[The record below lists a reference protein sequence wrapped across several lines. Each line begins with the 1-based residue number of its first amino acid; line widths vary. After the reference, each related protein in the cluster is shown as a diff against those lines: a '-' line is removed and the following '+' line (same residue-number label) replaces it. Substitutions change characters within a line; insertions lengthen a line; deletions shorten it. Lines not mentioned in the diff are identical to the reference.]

1 MFRAHIHQE
10 IWSEIRG
17 PIKAL
22 IGHFIVLVSILL
34 VLWAIIEIT
43 ETLFSD
49 QHIIIQIIV
58 YISDASIMVHF
69 AEYAVRSLI
78 TRNS

>member
-1 MFRAHIHQE
+1 MSKAHIHQE
-10 IWSEIRG
+10 IWREIRD

-34 VLWAIIEIT
+34 VFWAIIELT

-58 YISDASIMVHF
+58 YISDISIMAHF
-69 AEYAVRSLI
+69 AEYAVRSLLQS
-78 TRNS
+78 N

>member
-1 MFRAHIHQE
+1 MSAHIHQE
-10 IWSEIRG
+10 IWSDIRG

-34 VLWAIIEIT
+34 VFWAIIEIT
-43 ETLFSD
+43 DTLFSH

-58 YISDASIMVHF
+58 YISDASIMIHF
-69 AEYAVRSLI
+69 AKYILRSI
-78 TRNS
+78 MQCD

>member
-1 MFRAHIHQE
+1 MFHAHIHQE
-10 IWSEIRG
+10 IWSDIRE

-34 VLWAIIEIT
+34 VFWAIIEIT
-43 ETLFSD
+43 ETLFSH

-58 YISDASIMVHF
+58 YISDASIMIHF
-69 AEYAVRSLI
+69 AEYALRSLLQS
-78 TRNS
+78 N